1 MASDDQRDLGGWYT
15 DEGTTAIGAGD
26 AGRLGKRTTDTRTGS
41 GAGVTGTYAEPQMT
55 HMPVMLQSQG
65 AAIADSLQH
74 SEQAKLS
81 VVTSVPKA
89 TSKTAAR
96 RFISLGAE

>member
-1 MASDDQRDLGGWYT
+1 
-15 DEGTTAIGAGD
+15 
-26 AGRLGKRTTDTRTGS
+26 
-41 GAGVTGTYAEPQMT
+41 MT
-55 HMPVMLQSQG
+55 HIPVMLQSQR